1 MQIVSSGANEA
12 FLFVVVDRRC
22 AVAEIR
28 PRAIAH
34 LDEDGFTFIRH
45 HEVDFADA
53 RAVVARNRTKS
64 TLREESLSGAFRA
77 APQLRARRRLKVP
90 R

>member
-1 MQIVSSGANEA
+1 MSSRANEA
-12 FLFVVVDRRC
+12 LLFFVVDRGR

-28 PRAIAH
+28 TCAIAH
-34 LDEDGFTFIRH
+34 LDEDGFAFMRH
-45 HEVDFADA
+45 HEIDLADA

-77 APQLRARRRLKVP
+77 APQLRARRRLKGP

>member
-12 FLFVVVDRRC
+12 LLFVVVDRCC

-34 LDEDGFTFIRH
+34 LDEDGFTFIGH
-45 HEVDFADA
+45 HEVDLADA
-53 RAVVARNRTKS
+53 RAVVARDRAKS
-64 TLREESLSGAFRA
+64 TLVEESFCSALCTATEFRA
-77 APQLRARRRLKVP
+77 RCGLKGP